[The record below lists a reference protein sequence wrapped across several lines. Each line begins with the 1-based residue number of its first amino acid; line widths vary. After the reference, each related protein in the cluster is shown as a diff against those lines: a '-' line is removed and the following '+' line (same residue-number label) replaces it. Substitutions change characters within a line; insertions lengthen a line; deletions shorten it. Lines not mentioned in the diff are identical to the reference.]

1 DSDIHFCLQYM
12 QGGGQ
17 AAASF
22 VGRKLRS
29 WPPRVGGTASCVAAP
44 EASSLI
50 DTTTAFF
57 RDTEVSGL
65 ASMEY
70 KRDRRTGDFYMIE
83 PTVGRTDYQ
92 EEVATLNGV
101 NIPLAAYCT
110 KLGLPLPGTR
120 ENPPPRIWCDGTSDR
135 RSAREAGATRAN
147 PAGGRVVDAL
157 WRAGDPA
164 P

>member
-1 DSDIHFCLQYM
+1 
-12 QGGGQ
+12 
-17 AAASF
+17 
-22 VGRKLRS
+22 
-29 WPPRVGGTASCVAAP
+29 
-44 EASSLI
+44 
-50 DTTTAFF
+50 FF
-57 RDTEVSGL
+57 RDTGVSGL

-120 ENPPPRIWCDGTSDR
+120 GNPPPRIWCDGTSDR
-135 RSAREAGATRAN
+135 RSAREAGATRAK

-164 P
+164 PSLAALTDRIRRRARRTLPGRRLPRKPGGAKS